1 MNKRSKEDLKDL
13 ILGLFWVG
21 MVVVPVVYS
30 ILHREKDEK
39 SHAL

>member
-1 MNKRSKEDLKDL
+1 MNKSSKEGSKDL
-13 ILGLFWVG
+13 LWGLFWVG
-21 MVVVPVVYS
+21 MVVVPAIYT

>member
-1 MNKRSKEDLKDL
+1 MDIKAKQDLKDL

-21 MVVVPVVYS
+21 MFIVPVAYS